1 MTTTIS
7 GTTGITVDGVLTAN
21 VLGGATTAA
30 VNDGT
35 YSAGTYTP
43 VTTGGN
49 MRYITNNG
57 AFTLA
62 APAGTSFA
70 MVILITNGASA
81 GAITLSGFTFTV
93 GDPFTTTNT
102 NRFFLNIT
110 KINTTILASV
120 VALQ

>member
-1 MTTTIS
+1 MTLVLN

-35 YSAGTYTP
+35 YSSGTYTP

-62 APAGTSFA
+62 APSGTSFA
-70 MVILITNGASA
+70 MVIQITNGASA

-93 GDPFTTTNT
+93 GDPFTTTNG

-110 KINTTILASV
+110 KINTAILASV

>member
-1 MTTTIS
+1 MATTIS

-81 GAITLSGFTFTV
+81 GAITLSGFTLTI
-93 GDPFTTTNT
+93 GDSFTTTNT
-102 NRFFLNIT
+102 NSFFVNIT
-110 KINTTILASV
+110 KINTSILATV